1 MNSDN
6 MIVVTIDNRTVAVP
20 AGTTILNACKSAG
33 IKIPTLCHLEEVS
46 SNASCGICVVE
57 VEGAK
62 SLVRSCVQTV
72 ASGMKIHT
80 ATARVMRARKTVTEL
95 ILANHPFEC
104 PTCLRSE
111 SCELQAL
118 AAQMGITEQHFPQTK
133 KTGSDRLHRLGRHA
147 GQQQMHTLRPMRRG
161 VPRSSVGRRH

>member
-1 MNSDN
+1 

-33 IKIPTLCHLEEVS
+33 VTIPTLCHLEEVS

-72 ASGMKIHT
+72 TSGMKIHT
-80 ATARVMRARKTVTEL
+80 ATA
-95 ILANHPFEC
+95 C
-104 PTCLRSE
+104 G
-111 SCELQAL
+111 SC
-118 AAQMGITEQHFPQTK
+118 
-133 KTGSDRLHRLGRHA
+133 GRE
-147 GQQQMHTLRPMRRG
+147 RR
-161 VPRSSVGRRH
+161 